1 MSDLLFDLTG
11 KIAIVTGAS
20 RGLGRA
26 IAIGLAKAGAN
37 LVVTDVLD
45 VSGTVE
51 EIQSIGREAAGLKVD
66 VSKKKDVEEMTKQT
80 INKFGRIDILVNNAG
95 IYRSAPAESMSEE
108 DWDKVIDINLKG
120 EFLCAQEVGKQ
131 MIRQREGKI
140 INIASVA
147 GRSASPQSAAY
158 NASKAG
164 VILLTKTLAVEWA
177 KHNVQVNAI
186 CPGVFFTPMTEG
198 LIEDERFLNTLKK
211 DVPMARPGVPEEI
224 VGAVIFLTSK
234 ASSYVTGHALVV
246 DGGWTAAL

>member
-1 MSDLLFDLTG
+1 MSELFDLTG

-45 VSGTVE
+45 VREAIE
-51 EIQSIGREAAGLKVD
+51 EVQRTGREAVGLKVD
-66 VSKKKDVEEMTKQT
+66 VTNKKDVEEMAKQT

-95 IYRSAPAESMSEE
+95 IYRSSTAESMSEG
-108 DWDKVIDINLKG
+108 DWDKVVDVNLKG
-120 EFLCAQEVGKQ
+120 EFLCAQEVGRQ

-140 INIASVA
+140 VNIASVA
-147 GRSASPQSAAY
+147 GQFASPQSAAY

-177 KHNVQVNAI
+177 KHNIQVNSI
-186 CPGVFFTPMTEG
+186 CPGVFATPMTEG
-198 LIEDERFLNTLKK
+198 LMEDKRFLNTVRS
-211 DVPMARPGVPEEI
+211 DVPMARAGRPDEI
-224 VGAVIFLTSK
+224 VGAVIFLASK
-234 ASSYVTGHALVV
+234 ASSYVTGHVLVV
-246 DGGWTAAL
+246 DGGWTASL